1 MHFTRHTL
9 LVGRSH
15 KKTRLRHW
23 LFVTLMDYLGHSQIH
38 GYKVILSK
46 CRPYVDRAMWTL
58 LALLNFVFTIWL
70 MASIYMRLL
79 SSPTVTSQNAEQ
91 LPIQEV
97 EFPAIVFCSENRI
110 SRKALLDYSEFM

>member
-1 MHFTRHTL
+1 
-9 LVGRSH
+9 
-15 KKTRLRHW
+15 
-23 LFVTLMDYLGHSQIH
+23 
-38 GYKVILSK
+38 
-46 CRPYVDRAMWTL
+46 
-58 LALLNFVFTIWL
+58 